1 MNCQASYRKWEVIKN
16 VILESSSAIPI
27 VMGDFNLDEQMKYM
41 IDYSHNAYYESLDQT
56 FKELG
61 LHLVNFD
68 INCVN

>member
-1 MNCQASYRKWEVIKN
+1 
-16 VILESSSAIPI
+16 
-27 VMGDFNLDEQMKYM
+27 MGDFNLDEQMKYM
-41 IDYSHNAYYESLDQT
+41 IDYSHNAYYDTLDQT